1 MTDLSAAEAEL
12 NPALLFLSAP
22 IIHFRNNISSLKR
35 LGVPQVT
42 EDAQGSWCSALT
54 ATEFSWKRGV
64 KKK

>member
-1 MTDLSAAEAEL
+1 MTDHSAAEAEL

-42 EDAQGSWCSALT
+42 EDAQGSFFMETRCGKEMTDFA
-54 ATEFSWKRGV
+54 EVVR
-64 KKK
+64 

>member
-42 EDAQGSWCSALT
+42 EDAQGGFFMETRCGKEMTDFA
-54 ATEFSWKRGV
+54 EVVR
-64 KKK
+64 